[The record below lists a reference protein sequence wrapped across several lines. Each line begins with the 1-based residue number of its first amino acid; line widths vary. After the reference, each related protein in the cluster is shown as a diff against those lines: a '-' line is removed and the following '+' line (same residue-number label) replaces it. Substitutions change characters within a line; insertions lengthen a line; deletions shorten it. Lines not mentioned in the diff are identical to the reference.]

1 MTPTIAGGLLLF
13 LLVVVVGVAH
23 IVCSAMDCGCYDDD
37 PEDD

>member
-1 MTPTIAGGLLLF
+1 MTTSIAVGLLLF
-13 LLVVVVGVAH
+13 LLVVVVGVTH

>member
-1 MTPTIAGGLLLF
+1 MTPSIIGGVLMF
-13 LLVVVVGVAH
+13 LLVVVVGVTH